1 MLHKRGGTVNKI
13 VVWSLFDSGIGSY
26 QKTIRKFFPNIKNYS
41 IGIDKLHKNDD
52 FINLDLA
59 DFHKLFGD
67 NKMFDTLDNLPK
79 PNIIL
84 ASPPCES
91 WSVASAMRGEQ
102 MLDLGVW
109 RVDT

>member
-1 MLHKRGGTVNKI
+1 MNMDKRELVI
-13 VVWSLFDSGIGSY
+13 WSLFDSGTGSY
-26 QKTIRKFFPNIKNYS
+26 RQAINEYFPNIRNYS
-41 IGIDKLHKNDD
+41 IGIDKLHKNND

-67 NKMFDTLDNLPK
+67 NSLFNTLDNLPK

-91 WSVASAMRGEQ
+91 WSVASAMRGVTNAGSGSQ
-102 MLDLGVW
+102 VN
-109 RVDT
+109 